1 MNIVVPYNYWTR
13 DGKISSKSLSLQQS
27 IKQHRNSIKCAA
39 SVRHAAGLDGQ
50 MNVSSYFIERH
61 TSVDVLADREKE
73 EWDKA
78 EKSNSRCN
86 NDIGLNRLRPK
97 RMWEIFVLRLFC
109 AYLSDV
115 WDVLWLLYW
124 ANELWTAP
132 ERFRSDGCI
141 YHTIFRLSLSSVRA
155 QLVTNLACKFTI

>member
-73 EWDKA
+73 E
-78 EKSNSRCN
+78 
-86 NDIGLNRLRPK
+86 
-97 RMWEIFVLRLFC
+97 
-109 AYLSDV
+109 
-115 WDVLWLLYW
+115 
-124 ANELWTAP
+124 
-132 ERFRSDGCI
+132 
-141 YHTIFRLSLSSVRA
+141 
-155 QLVTNLACKFTI
+155 